1 MEHDQERDQDSQVFG
16 FVSGL
21 LLGAV
26 IGASIALLAAPESG
40 RKTRKRL
47 LRAAEGI
54 RKSASHQ
61 LDDLADEMKGKVDEV
76 VKGARSRFV
85 S

>member
-1 MEHDQERDQDSQVFG
+1 MEQDQERDQETHVLG

-26 IGASIALLAAPESG
+26 IGAGIALLAAPDSG

-47 LRAAEGI
+47 RRVSSGL

-76 VKGARSRFV
+76 LKGARSRFV

>member
-1 MEHDQERDQDSQVFG
+1 MDEEREHDQDNHLFG

-40 RKTRKRL
+40 NKTRKRL
-47 LRAAEGI
+47 RRTAVGI
-54 RKSASHQ
+54 KRSATDR

-76 VKGARSRFV
+76 VKTARTRFV

>member
-1 MEHDQERDQDSQVFG
+1 MEQEFEREQESHVFG

-26 IGASIALLAAPESG
+26 IGAGIALLAAPESG

-47 LRAAEGI
+47 RRAADGI
-54 RKSASHQ
+54 TKSATYR

-76 VKGARSRFV
+76 VKVARTRFV
-85 S
+85 G

>member
-1 MEHDQERDQDSQVFG
+1 MDHEFEREQENHVFS

-26 IGASIALLAAPESG
+26 IGAGLALLAAPDTGS
-40 RKTRKRL
+40 KTRKRL
-47 LRAAEGI
+47 RRAAVGL
-54 RKSASHQ
+54 RKSAEYR
-61 LDDLADEMKGKVDEV
+61 LDDLANEMKGKVDEV
-76 VKGARSRFV
+76 VKGARSRIV

>member
-1 MEHDQERDQDSQVFG
+1 MDHGHDGEQESQVFG

-21 LLGAV
+21 LLGAL
-26 IGASIALLAAPESG
+26 IGAGIALLAAPEPG

-47 LRAAEGI
+47 RRAAVELK
-54 RKSASHQ
+54 KSTGSR

-76 VKGARSRFV
+76 MKGARSRFV